1 MSIDWFTFTAQILN
15 FLILVWLLS
24 HFLYKPI
31 VNAMQ
36 EREKQIATEQEKA
49 LTLQQQAEVEAVN
62 YRQKTEELVHAKED
76 LLAEAGQEVQHWR
89 DEHLTRART
98 EIDEKKT
105 EWYRALIRE
114 RHSFLREA
122 RLRMADHI
130 NLMSRRVLT
139 ELANADLQQQTIDV
153 FLNQIG
159 QIDEQQKNKMVA
171 LIESTQHRVLVES
184 AFELKQTDRENIVK
198 FVHNFLGTDVE
209 IDFQKKPE
217 LICGIELHVAGYK
230 IAWNIHEPLEE
241 LEEEFVRS
249 LNEVIALE
257 SETDIPTTA

>member
-1 MSIDWFTFTAQILN
+1 MSIDWFTFTAQIFN

-89 DEHLTRART
+89 EEHLTRART

-122 RLRMADHI
+122 SLRMADHI
-130 NLMSRRVLT
+130 HLMSRRVLT

-153 FLNQIG
+153 FLNQID
-159 QIDEQQKNKMVA
+159 QIDEQQKNKMVS

-184 AFELKQTDRENIVK
+184 AFELNQTDREKIAK
-198 FVHNFLGTDVE
+198 FVHNFLGTSVE

-257 SETDIPTTA
+257 SETDIPTTT